1 MFFVVSSLKALW
13 WFPCLAPRP
22 PARPSGVRLPKTRRR
37 PVGVNRRVGRR
48 VQRQLVVLPTG
59 GRHLG
64 LVTPIKDVPMGHRVV
79 GVRRQD
85 AHREREGPDHV
96 ALLRRASATGRRAST
111 EARMIEEMVD
121 PVGRATAEAIV
132 TVSSGIPLRATAA
145 RRRRE
150 AHVTALLGREAVSL
164 VVTRPM
170 VAVLLAAAGPEQ
182 VRAVQVRAVQ
192 VRAIG
197 VRLERYVGRARHPIG
212 ERIAPILRAM
222 VTRADLVVAAA
233 MKVGAP
239 AGRLVVDVSPSPVD
253 RLVDV
258 PAHPRQDNRGVDS
271 AVTTRPWSR
280 SVEHRDCESARRP
293 FVRSGPP
300 NSGLMMVRCGP
311 KRRVPHRGPVDEV
324 LRLRSGP

>member
-1 MFFVVSSLKALW
+1 M
-13 WFPCLAPRP
+13 
-22 PARPSGVRLPKTRRR
+22 
-37 PVGVNRRVGRR
+37 GRR

-64 LVTPIKDVPMGHRVV
+64 LVTPIEDVPMGHRVV

-85 AHREREGPDHV
+85 AHREREGPDPV
-96 ALLRRASATGRRAST
+96 ALLRRASAPGRRAST
-111 EARMIEEMVD
+111 EARMIDETVD
-121 PVGRATAEAIV
+121 PVGRATAAAIV

-182 VRAVQVRAVQ
+182 VRA
-192 VRAIG
+192 IG
-197 VRLERYVGRARHPIG
+197 VRMERYVGRARHPIG

-222 VTRADLVVAAA
+222 VSRADLVVAAA

-271 AVTTRPWSR
+271 AVTTRPCSR

-300 NSGLMMVRCGP
+300 NSGSMMVRCGP